1 MIGILSLYYKNHNYG
16 GQLQAAALQKCIQ
29 DLNPR
34 QDVLQVSYI
43 RPNSMSS
50 VSARFKKIGLINS
63 AQIAS
68 AKIAY
73 KVKMRSDKKMAS
85 GVKTRDSL
93 FEAFANDIPHTAPV
107 VEEDLPNLDASLFVV
122 GSDQVWTLQAGRD
135 VYLARFATSAKKVS
149 YAASMGGLNPS
160 QDDDRLL
167 IDSLASFEGISL
179 RERNGF
185 EHVRSI
191 MPGSSVELVVDP
203 TLLMSP
209 SDWRHFAN
217 YEIVPSEPY
226 LFVYAL
232 GEKTPYMKSIYE
244 YARSRGLKVLSLP
257 HMQGKYRMNVERYA
271 DILPYEVG
279 PAEWLA
285 LLDNAQEVCTDSF
298 HGVAFS
304 INFKKPFAAIKK
316 GGNPFNNRDDRLK
329 TIMSFGD
336 AEDLVLGDDASPQD
350 IQKAIVGSVAFNYEK
365 LDAIIKQSKN
375 YLKRYCVVD

>member
-29 DLNPR
+29 DLNPQ
-34 QDVLQVSYI
+34 QDVLQVSYV

-50 VSARFKKIGLINS
+50 ISARFKKIGLVNS
-63 AQIAS
+63 IQIAS

-73 KVKMRSDKKMAS
+73 KLKMRMDKKMAS
-85 GVKTRDSL
+85 GVVTRDSL
-93 FEAFANDIPHTAPV
+93 FESFANSIPHTEAV
-107 VEEDLPNLDASLFVV
+107 TEDCLADLDASLFVV

-135 VYLARFATSAKKVS
+135 VFLARFPTSAKKVS

-160 QDDDRLL
+160 QQDDQLL
-167 IDSLASFEGISL
+167 IDSLDSFTGISL

-185 EHVRSI
+185 EHVQSL
-191 MPGSSVELVVDP
+191 MPNGHVELVVDP
-203 TLLMSP
+203 TLLLSP
-209 SDWRHFAN
+209 SDWRQFAN
-217 YEIVPSEPY
+217 YEVVPTEPY

-244 YARSRGLKVLSLP
+244 YAHSKGLKVLSLP
-257 HMQGKYRMNVERYA
+257 HMQGKYRRNVERYA

-285 LLDNAQEVCTDSF
+285 LLDNAKEVCTDSF

-316 GGNPFNNRDDRLK
+316 GGNSFNNRDDRLK

-336 AEDLVLGDDASPQD
+336 AEDMVLGDDASARD
-350 IQKAIVGSVAFNYEK
+350 IQKAIAGSSAFNYEK
-365 LDAIIKQSKN
+365 LDDIIKQSKN